1 MITSISKYKLLL
13 ESQHNVLVTLLN
25 DYINEEKFTE
35 ILEYDI
41 TDNQLI
47 VDIAYEHPS
56 LHIYDNENT
65 IILTLIYDIIT
76 DEDKMI
82 ELSDYKLQDL
92 SSNDIEVTQEQ
103 VDKLYNEY
111 DKILHKRFVS
121 LYSDRLYHKIQNKM

>member
-1 MITSISKYKLLL
+1 MITKINEYRKIL
-13 ESQHNVLVTLLN
+13 ESQNSVLATLLN
-25 DYINEEKFTE
+25 DFLNDEKYTK

-47 VDIAYEHPS
+47 VDIAFEHTS

-82 ELSDYKLQDL
+82 QLSDYKLQDL

-103 VDKLYNEY
+103 IDKLYNEY
-111 DKILHKRFVS
+111 GNILQKHFVS
-121 LYSDRLYHKIQNKM
+121 LYSDRLIHKI